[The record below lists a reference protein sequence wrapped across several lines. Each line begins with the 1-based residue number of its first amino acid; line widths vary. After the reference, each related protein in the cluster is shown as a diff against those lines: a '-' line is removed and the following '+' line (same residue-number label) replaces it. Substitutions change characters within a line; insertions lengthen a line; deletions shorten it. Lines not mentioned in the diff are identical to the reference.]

1 MLNITRYLWVLVLIV
16 TLGGLWY
23 PYLGYVM
30 AVVMLTL
37 MITAVFRG
45 RWFCGNLCPRG
56 SFNDFVLN
64 KISRKKNIP
73 GVLRSLWVRVPLFI
87 LIMSLMIY
95 RVSIV
100 FATRNMFEKIGVVLA
115 SMCIVTTVV
124 AILLGGFYNSRA
136 WCTVC
141 PMGTA
146 QRIIGGDRYQLKMA
160 HDLCIDCKKCEKICP
175 MELTVRDIGN
185 NPDCI
190 KCGRCVEACP
200 KDALYF

>member
-37 MITAVFRG
+37 MITALFRG

-64 KISRKKNIP
+64 KISRKRNIP

-95 RVSIV
+95 RVSVV
-100 FATRNMFEKIGVVLA
+100 FATRNMLEKIGVILA

-160 HDLCIDCKKCEKICP
+160 DELCIDCKKCEKVCP

>member
-1 MLNITRYLWVLVLIV
+1 
-16 TLGGLWY
+16 
-23 PYLGYVM
+23 M

-64 KISRKKNIP
+64 KISRKRNIP

-100 FATRNMFEKIGVVLA
+100 FATRNIFEKIGVILV

-124 AILLGGFYNSRA
+124 AILLGGFYNTRA

-160 HDLCIDCKKCEKICP
+160 HDLCIDCKKCEKVCP

>member
-1 MLNITRYLWVLVLIV
+1 
-16 TLGGLWY
+16 
-23 PYLGYVM
+23 M

-95 RVSIV
+95 RVSVV
-100 FATRNMFEKIGVVLA
+100 FATRNMLEKIGVILA

-160 HDLCIDCKKCEKICP
+160 DELCIDCKKCEKVCP